1 MFQSIASMLERVS
14 KAIIFHS
21 NNPNWFFHASA
32 ELGWL
37 GGKNRWWRWQ
47 LSEPLIE
54 QSTLL
59 NFYLPPTDSTLGLRG
74 SRDDKGRMVGKPTR
88 EWAPSC
94 FLLSG
99 ERGALTTSISF
110 SFQPTNG
117 KIMLQIAIRLFFISS
132 NLIES
137 FFTSRTSP
145 HCRSRPNSIWPSL
158 EQCVSRSI
166 SSVINQT
173 YREISTCWQKLFTQ
187 HDWRRW
193 WWVENETNERGGKR
207 KQTIKVT
214 FDCFCQFLL
223 YSAFFGVVDA
233 SARHFRHG
241 NVIWLRQTRKNRR
254 TFSHVYSPLL
264 FHLSH
269 FPFQMNMW
277 HVSVGDELHR
287 FGGGEFIISIFGM
300 RSNPV
305 ERMNWSQLNPNHF

>member
-1 MFQSIASMLERVS
+1 MTRVIELRQFHVYVILWAIPIIFHLNCLLMFQSIASMLERVS

-32 ELGWL
+32 ELGCL

-88 EWAPSC
+88 ERAPSC

-145 HCRSRPNSIWPSL
+145 HCRSRPNSILWPSL

-173 YREISTCWQKLFTQ
+173 YREISTCWQKLFTHSTTDDDDDESRMRQ
-187 HDWRRW
+187 MSAE
-193 WWVENETNERGGKR
+193 ENES
-207 KQTIKVT
+207 KQ
-214 FDCFCQFLL
+214 
-223 YSAFFGVVDA
+223 
-233 SARHFRHG
+233 
-241 NVIWLRQTRKNRR
+241 
-254 TFSHVYSPLL
+254 
-264 FHLSH
+264 
-269 FPFQMNMW
+269 
-277 HVSVGDELHR
+277 
-287 FGGGEFIISIFGM
+287 
-300 RSNPV
+300 
-305 ERMNWSQLNPNHF
+305 